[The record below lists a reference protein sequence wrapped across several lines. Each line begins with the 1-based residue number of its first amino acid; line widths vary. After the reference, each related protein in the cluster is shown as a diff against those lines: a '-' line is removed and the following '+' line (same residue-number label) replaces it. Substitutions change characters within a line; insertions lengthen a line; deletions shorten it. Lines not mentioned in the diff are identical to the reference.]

1 MASKIISEEEALE
14 ALANAVVLQ
23 AVQDYKYAYKNYLE
37 NPFDALA
44 RDKVEDLRKFFRSG
58 RFAAFTTADGDY
70 ILESVEKE
78 CKEGR
83 DKQIKH
89 MYSRKEK
96 KIRGNN

>member
-23 AVQDYKYAYKNYLE
+23 AVQDYKYAYKSYLE
-37 NPFDALA
+37 DPFNSVA

-70 ILESVEKE
+70 IIECVEKE
-78 CKEGR
+78 
-83 DKQIKH
+83 
-89 MYSRKEK
+89 
-96 KIRGNN
+96 